1 MLNHTHWRVYLAI
14 TFALLLTACS
24 GPRVMMPTPNVY
36 VDSGHEIYT
45 GLPEELKSTEV
56 PLFYI
61 TDRVPEKDE
70 SGNLKY
76 GYERSPSLAFGS
88 TVVDLG
94 EDMSWEQLLVASRS
108 GKRLQKVK
116 MNIGEIT
123 EIVRG
128 PNAPT
133 PYTEVDGVIVE
144 DAEYKAIRIAAAE
157 KFRKVVLQQLTL
169 TPRKEV
175 FIFVHG
181 FHNDFN
187 DAAFAMGELWHFLGR
202 IGVPIVYSWPAGHPG
217 LFGYTYDRES
227 SEFTVYHLRQVLEY
241 IASFPE
247 VEKINIIAHSRGTD
261 VAVTALREL
270 TIKARA
276 QGLNPRKVYKIHNF
290 VLAAPDLD
298 LQVATQR
305 LIGDHMAW
313 SADRFTIYTSPADR
327 AIGWSDKLFAS
338 PKGRIGNLRLEDMT
352 EEARTVME
360 RGNSNMSIINFMS
373 STDKSD
379 SNADSFGHSYFR
391 NAPTVSSDLILM
403 LRDDLDP
410 GPPGRPLKKIGGY
423 FWQVPPGYPAGN

>member
-1 MLNHTHWRVYLAI
+1 MLNQVHLRIYLAVF
-14 TFALLLTACS
+14 FALSLTACG
-24 GPRVMMPTPNVY
+24 GPRVLMPTPNVY
-36 VDSGHEIYT
+36 VDANHDIYT

-56 PLFYI
+56 PLFYV

-70 SGNLKY
+70 NGDLKY

-94 EDMSWEQLLVASRS
+94 EDISWDELLVASRS
-108 GKRLQKVK
+108 GKRLKKVK
-116 MNIGEIT
+116 MEVGEIT
-123 EIVRG
+123 EIARG
-128 PNAPT
+128 PNAPI

-144 DAEYKAIRIAAAE
+144 DPEYVALRNAAAE
-157 KFRKVVLQQLTL
+157 KFREVMKQQLAL

-181 FHNDFN
+181 FHNDFD

-227 SEFTVYHLRQVLEY
+227 SEFTVFHLRSIIEY
-241 IASFPE
+241 IAGFPE
-247 VEKINIIAHSRGTD
+247 VERINIIAHSRGTD
-261 VAVTALREL
+261 VAITAVREL

-276 QGLNPRKVYKIHNF
+276 QGLNPRKVYKIHNL

-298 LQVATQR
+298 VQVATQR
-305 LIGDHMAW
+305 LIGDYMAW
-313 SADRFTIYTSPADR
+313 SAERFTIYTSPADR
-327 AIGWSDKLFAS
+327 AIGWSDKVFAS
-338 PKGRIGNLRLEDMT
+338 PKGRIGNLRLEDLT

-373 STDKSD
+373 CTDKSD

-391 NAPTVSSDLILM
+391 NAPTVSSDVILM

-410 GPPGRPLKKIGGY
+410 GSPGRPLKKIGGY
-423 FWQVPPGYPAGN
+423 FWEVPPGYPASK

>member
-1 MLNHTHWRVYLAI
+1 MNIQTFWRVCFIISI
-14 TFALLLTACS
+14 TLLLAACS
-24 GPRVMMPTPNVY
+24 GQRVLMPTPNVH
-36 VDSGHEIYT
+36 VDSDSDIYT
-45 GLPEELKSTEV
+45 GLPEELKNTEI

-70 SGNLKY
+70 NGNLKY
-76 GYERSPSLAFGS
+76 GYERSASLAFGS

-94 EDMSWEQLLVASRS
+94 DEISWQQLLDASRA
-108 GKRLQKVK
+108 GKRIKEVPMKL
-116 MNIGEIT
+116 GEIT
-123 EIVRG
+123 EIARG
-128 PNAPT
+128 PRSPT

-144 DAEYKAIRIAAAE
+144 DPEYKARRMAAAE
-157 KFRKVVLQQLTL
+157 IFRKVMVQQLAL

-202 IGVPIVYSWPAGHPG
+202 IGVPIVYTWPAGHPG

-276 QGLNPRKVYKIHNF
+276 QGLSPRKVYKIHNF

-298 LQVATQR
+298 AQVAEQR

-313 SADRFTIYTSPADR
+313 SADRFTIYTSPADK

-338 PKGRIGNLRLEDMT
+338 PKGRIGNLRVEDMT
-352 EEARTVME
+352 DEARTVME
-360 RGNSNMSIINFMS
+360 RGNSSLTVINFMS

-391 NAPTVSSDLILM
+391 NAPTVSSDVILM

-410 GPPGRPLKKIGGY
+410 GPPGRPLEHLGGY
-423 FWQVPPGYPAGN
+423 FWRVPPGYPAKN